1 MGLVAGFGGLEVKRL
16 IGRFWGVFLGPL
28 LILLGLVWPG
38 WLRVPFLSSVFCR
51 RETETRLTPSSL
63 GGALGMGMVFSV
75 AVCPFCTP
83 ALAVLLGMAATT
95 ASPVYGMA
103 LLLAFAIGRA
113 VPISLGMG
121 AIGWSER
128 FQTLTRYRHA
138 VEIMGGIILILTG
151 LYMLNA
157 YYFVIPSLAA

>member
-1 MGLVAGFGGLEVKRL
+1 
-16 IGRFWGVFLGPL
+16 
-28 LILLGLVWPG
+28 
-38 WLRVPFLSSVFCR
+38 
-51 RETETRLTPSSL
+51 
-63 GGALGMGMVFSV
+63 MGMVFSV